1 MAKKRADVLI
11 FEQGLAPSR
20 EKAKRIIM
28 EGRALLGTMR
38 IEKPGEQI
46 DEDEKITIKE
56 CKVDYVSRGGLKL
69 EKAIDYF
76 DLDLEDAYAVDIG
89 ASTGGFTDVMLRNGA
104 KLVYAIDVGYNQL
117 DYKLRIDPRVVVMEK
132 TNIRYLDKSLI
143 TNEIDFISIDVSFIS
158 LKLVLPVAKEILKE
172 NGYIVALIKPQF
184 EVGKE
189 LVGKNG
195 IVRDIK
201 ARKDVIEDIFN
212 FSIDIGLSPVNL
224 TYSPIKGAKGNV
236 EFLVLL
242 KNNKI
247 EAIDKNII
255 YDVLRRSENLE

>member
-224 TYSPIKGAKGNV
+224 TFSPIKGAKGNV

-255 YDVLRRSENLE
+255 DDVLHRSENLE

>member
-1 MAKKRADVLI
+1 M
-11 FEQGLAPSR
+11 
-20 EKAKRIIM
+20 
-28 EGRALLGTMR
+28 
-38 IEKPGEQI
+38 
-46 DEDEKITIKE
+46 
-56 CKVDYVSRGGLKL
+56 
-69 EKAIDYF
+69 
-76 DLDLEDAYAVDIG
+76 
-89 ASTGGFTDVMLRNGA
+89 
-104 KLVYAIDVGYNQL
+104 
-117 DYKLRIDPRVVVMEK
+117 
-132 TNIRYLDKSLI
+132 
-143 TNEIDFISIDVSFIS
+143 
-158 LKLVLPVAKEILKE
+158 LPVAKEILKE

-212 FSIDIGLSPVNL
+212 FSIDIGLYPVNL
-224 TYSPIKGAKGNV
+224 TFSPIKGAKGNV

-255 YDVLRRSENLE
+255 DDVLHRSENLE

>member
-1 MAKKRADVLI
+1 MYKR
-11 FEQGLAPSR
+11 Q
-20 EKAKRIIM
+20 
-28 EGRALLGTMR
+28 
-38 IEKPGEQI
+38 
-46 DEDEKITIKE
+46 
-56 CKVDYVSRGGLKL
+56 
-69 EKAIDYF
+69 
-76 DLDLEDAYAVDIG
+76 
-89 ASTGGFTDVMLRNGA
+89 
-104 KLVYAIDVGYNQL
+104 
-117 DYKLRIDPRVVVMEK
+117 
-132 TNIRYLDKSLI
+132 YLDKSLI

-224 TYSPIKGAKGNV
+224 TFSPIKGAKGNV

-255 YDVLRRSENLE
+255 DDVLCRSENLE